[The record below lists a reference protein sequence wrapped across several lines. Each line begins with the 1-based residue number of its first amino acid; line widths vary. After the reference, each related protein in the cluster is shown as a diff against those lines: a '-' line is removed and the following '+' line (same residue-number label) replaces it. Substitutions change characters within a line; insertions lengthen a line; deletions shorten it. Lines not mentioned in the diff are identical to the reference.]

1 VANGNNGIPVWS
13 SEFRVPSSEFGSRTW
28 KDLTRNSNSE
38 LETRNSK
45 LENLT
50 SVAERSIYQLQSL
63 SFDPWP
69 FQKPSAMIAHLSGT
83 LLSKQATSVILDVG
97 GVGYEITIPVSTF
110 YDLEEPGS
118 NVQLRIYTHVR
129 EDALQLYGFK
139 TARERELFLRL
150 ISVSGIGP
158 KLGIT
163 LLSGMSADEMIASI
177 RTNNLARLTLIPG
190 VGRKTAERLVM
201 ELRDKV
207 ASLSSA
213 ELEEE
218 LGAKTTAGTPVTTED
233 SMRSDVLSALLN
245 LGYQRNSAEKAV
257 ASALDEGGDISV
269 EVILRRSLRKLA
281 RV

>member
-1 VANGNNGIPVWS
+1 
-13 SEFRVPSSEFGSRTW
+13 
-28 KDLTRNSNSE
+28 
-38 LETRNSK
+38 
-45 LENLT
+45 
-50 SVAERSIYQLQSL
+50 
-63 SFDPWP
+63 
-69 FQKPSAMIAHLSGT
+69 MI
-83 LLSKQATSVILDVG
+83 VEVG
-97 GVGYEITIPVSTF
+97 GVGYEVTIPISTF
-110 YDLEEPGS
+110 YDLEDPGS
-118 NVQLRIYTHVR
+118 NVKLRIYTHVR

-139 TARERELFLRL
+139 TLRERELFMRL

-158 KLGIT
+158 KLGVT

-218 LGAKTTAGTPVTTED
+218 LGGAAAAASGSLATED

-245 LGYQRNSAEKAV
+245 LGYQRGSAEKAV
-257 ASALDEGGDISV
+257 TSALDEGGDISV
-269 EVILRRSLRKLA
+269 ESILRRSLRKLA
-281 RV
+281 KV

>member
-1 VANGNNGIPVWS
+1 
-13 SEFRVPSSEFGSRTW
+13 
-28 KDLTRNSNSE
+28 
-38 LETRNSK
+38 
-45 LENLT
+45 
-50 SVAERSIYQLQSL
+50 
-63 SFDPWP
+63 
-69 FQKPSAMIAHLSGT
+69 MIAHLSGT
-83 LLSKQATSVILDVG
+83 LLSKEPNSVIVEVG
-97 GVGYEITIPVSTF
+97 GVGYEVTIPISTF
-110 YDLEEPGS
+110 YDLEDPGS
-118 NVQLRIYTHVR
+118 NVKLRIYTHVR

-139 TARERELFLRL
+139 TLRERELFMRL

-218 LGAKTTAGTPVTTED
+218 LGGAAAAASGSLATED

-245 LGYQRNSAEKAV
+245 LGYQRGSAEKAV
-257 ASALDEGGDISV
+257 TSALDEGGDISV
-269 EVILRRSLRKLA
+269 ESILRRSLRKLA
-281 RV
+281 KV